1 MGINVT
7 EELLEKIDNYLK
19 GNLSSQES
27 LNFRKEIDTN
37 PELKEIVLIQEG
49 LFDINDYKF
58 IKETNNSSTSEA
70 INHYR
75 EQIKKDENQKLF
87 SKIKEASE
95 KYKQKNKTKKNKY
108 LIYYV
113 AASIA
118 LLFTT
123 IFFLNSSSDLENVYK
138 NYSNWDDLPS
148 YVIKSDQNETFFSK
162 GEQLFRSNEFAKS
175 IEVFKTISP
184 SDQMYPYALMYIGA
198 AYEQLNE
205 NEKSLETFDQII
217 KRKNFIEYS
226 RGYWYKLLVYSK
238 QNNKE
243 KAKEMKELILKNPD
257 NYNYDKVKILE
268 F

>member
-7 EELLEKIDNYLK
+7 EELLEKIDYYLK

-27 LNFRKEIDTN
+27 INFRKEIDTN
-37 PELKEIVLIQEG
+37 PELKEIVMIQEG
-49 LFDINDYKF
+49 LFEINDYKL
-58 IKETNNSSTSEA
+58 IKKTNNSSALEV

-75 EQIKKDENQKLF
+75 EQIDKDENQKLF

-95 KYKQKNKTKKNKY
+95 KYKQKNTAPKNKY
-108 LIYYV
+108 LYYA

-138 NYSNWDDLPS
+138 NNSNWDDLPS
-148 YVIKSDQNETFFSK
+148 YVIKSDENKSIFSK
-162 GEQLFRSNEFAKS
+162 GEQLFRNNEFAKS
-175 IEVFKTISP
+175 IEVFKTIRS

-198 AYEQLNE
+198 AYERLNE
-205 NEKSLETFDQII
+205 NKKSLETFDQII
-217 KRKNFIEYS
+217 KTKDFIEYS

-243 KAKEMKELILKNPD
+243 KAEEMKKLILQNPD